1 MQLKATTY
9 VEYVDT
15 APAVSFSTCGT
26 SRANWS
32 LPGMAL
38 LDHPVGPARA
48 LARRAMR

>member
-9 VEYVDT
+9 VEYVDA

-32 LPGMAL
+32 LRAGAP
-38 LDHPVGPARA
+38 LDHPVGPARP